1 MKVKNEI
8 KKSANS
14 KVVELVTFD
23 ERVMNNSEIIHKN
36 NSAAMADNV
45 VDSYKYLD
53 QMDPTNADSNMLD
66 AVNSARLGIY
76 KSREISSITYLNLVL
91 TKLLSFD
98 EECANKILPL
108 FMRIIEKNIEDKDL
122 KDILANI
129 LIHQLKEQSD
139 TVLGIAENNDGIKR
153 FILGLV
159 EKHDLYTSIIQ
170 RGPVSN
176 YTKAAFDQFIMIY
189 FSESIKQWI
198 KLWMDSILKA
208 SVGFVQFGKD
218 IFDADLLADQGRL
231 AIEYVYG
238 VPEVVDQLFAI
249 FNHMINM
256 VCAFRE
262 MDCTKELFILD
273 KLSDKVMDKVMD
285 NRRNKNDISSKIDEK
300 STNNDNDPF
309 EELVLGLLEDP
320 TIEHF

>member
-8 KKSANS
+8 KKPANS
-14 KVVELVTFD
+14 EVVELVTFD

-36 NSAAMADNV
+36 NSAAMADTV
-45 VDSYKYLD
+45 VDSYKYLNN
-53 QMDPTNADSNMLD
+53 MDPDNTNSNMLD
-66 AVNSARLGIY
+66 AINSARLGIY

-108 FMRIIEKNIEDKDL
+108 FMRIIEKNIKDKDL

-129 LIHQLKEQSD
+129 LIHQLKTQSD
-139 TVLGIAENNDGIKR
+139 SVLGIAENNDGIKR

-170 RGPVSN
+170 RGSVSN
-176 YTKAAFDQFIMIY
+176 YAKAAFDQFIMIY
-189 FSESIKQWI
+189 FSESIKQWA

-208 SVGFVQFGKD
+208 SVGFTQFGKD
-218 IFDADLLADQGRL
+218 IFDADLLADQGQL

-238 VPEVVDQLFAI
+238 IPEVVDQLFAI

-262 MDCTKELFILD
+262 IDCTKELFALD
-273 KLSDKVMDKVMD
+273 KLSDKVMD
-285 NRRNKNDISSKIDEK
+285 NRRNKNDNSSKIDEK
-300 STNNDNDPF
+300 STNNDSF